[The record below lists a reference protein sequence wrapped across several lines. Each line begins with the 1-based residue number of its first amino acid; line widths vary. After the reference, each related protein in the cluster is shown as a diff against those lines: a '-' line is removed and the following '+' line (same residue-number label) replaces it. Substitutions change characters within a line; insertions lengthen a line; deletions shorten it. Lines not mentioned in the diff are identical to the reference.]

1 MSKPRISYVDP
12 STIDDPA
19 MIAEFERCAREGTPR
34 PESQA
39 IRAHVPATFWS
50 FANTWRDVF
59 KNGVAD
65 HKIKELCRIYVSR
78 SVLCEFCGN
87 QRSIKAA
94 KSGLREDDYSDLI
107 NFESSTRYDERQ
119 KAALAY
125 AEAITWDLP
134 AGDELWDRLHK
145 HFSEPELVE
154 IGYFVAITMGQQ
166 RWLRTLNI
174 EHHQIMAGTD
184 GIDGARLRDFRCPET
199 FKAGRRLLGK
209 GQLKTRKAGSR
220 VTSQA
225 TAATAIRKA
234 PASQGAKDEP
244 RIRVRGLGKHY
255 GALEV
260 FRNIDFDVGE
270 REIVAIVGPS
280 GCGKTTLLRCIDGL
294 LPHDAGEIWVGQ
306 ERVTEPI
313 AGVAMVFQHFGL
325 FPWKTVF
332 ENVAY
337 GLRMA
342 GAPKA
347 EIERKVPEFIKLVGL
362 GGFENAFPYQMSG
375 GMQQRCGLARALAVE
390 PNVLLMDEP
399 FAAVDA
405 QTREIL
411 QFELLRIWD
420 QRPTA
425 MIFVTHS
432 IEEAVLLGH
441 RVIVLKGRPS
451 SIHETI
457 TIDLPSPRT
466 RETLREPRFAELRE
480 RVWTTL
486 MREAR
491 EAEFQL
497 ER

>member
-1 MSKPRISYVDP
+1 
-12 STIDDPA
+12 
-19 MIAEFERCAREGTPR
+19 
-34 PESQA
+34 
-39 IRAHVPATFWS
+39 
-50 FANTWRDVF
+50 
-59 KNGVAD
+59 
-65 HKIKELCRIYVSR
+65 
-78 SVLCEFCGN
+78 
-87 QRSIKAA
+87 
-94 KSGLREDDYSDLI
+94 
-107 NFESSTRYDERQ
+107 
-119 KAALAY
+119 
-125 AEAITWDLP
+125 
-134 AGDELWDRLHK
+134 
-145 HFSEPELVE
+145 
-154 IGYFVAITMGQQ
+154 
-166 RWLRTLNI
+166 
-174 EHHQIMAGTD
+174 
-184 GIDGARLRDFRCPET
+184 
-199 FKAGRRLLGK
+199 
-209 GQLKTRKAGSR
+209 
-220 VTSQA
+220 VTSQ
-225 TAATAIRKA
+225 TTTISAIRPS
-234 PASQGAKDEP
+234 PASQAAKAEP
-244 RIRVRGLGKHY
+244 RIRVRALGKHY
-255 GALEV
+255 GSLEV

-294 LPHDAGEIWVGQ
+294 LPHDTGEIWVGN
-306 ERVTEPI
+306 ERVIEPI

-347 EIERKVPEFIKLVGL
+347 DIERKVPEFIKLVGL
-362 GGFENAFPYQMSG
+362 TGFEKAFPYQMSG

-411 QFELLRIWD
+411 QFELLRIWE

-425 MIFVTHS
+425 MVFVTHS

-451 SIHETI
+451 NIHETI
-457 TIDLPSPRT
+457 TIDLPEPRT

-480 RVWTTL
+480 RVWGTL